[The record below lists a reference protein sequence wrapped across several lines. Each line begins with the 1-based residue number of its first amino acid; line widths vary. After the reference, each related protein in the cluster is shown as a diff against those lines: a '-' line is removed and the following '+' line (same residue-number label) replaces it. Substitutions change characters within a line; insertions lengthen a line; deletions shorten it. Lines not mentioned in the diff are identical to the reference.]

1 MERNFFAE
9 DFVLGEP
16 DESIARAVG
25 ASAEEITAG
34 ESLAFTEL
42 GGSISGRRGRLHGAT
57 ESCLWAVE
65 RSSTPFKGAELRRRV
80 GCISAPL

>member
-16 DESIARAVG
+16 NESIARAFG
-25 ASAEEITAG
+25 ASAEQVTAG
-34 ESLAFTEL
+34 EGLAFTEL

-65 RSSTPFKGAELRRRV
+65 RSSNPAREAELRRRV